1 MAEEDFLIL
10 IGDRL
15 HPMSTHSPLFKSP
28 EGEARVLAAYD
39 AAMKLWPIP
48 YEQRDLPT
56 RFGSTHVIVSGPADA
71 PPLVLLHCALM
82 TSSIWSPIIANLSR
96 DYRTYAVDVI
106 GDIGRTA
113 PTNPPETYPDLA
125 QWLLETYRELGIER
139 ARLLGWSFGGFVAT
153 NFAVHEPQ
161 RVEKLALLAPFAT
174 FVKPGPGFLLGLVPL
189 VVATRATARLFE
201 RAMCFKGSFEYSE
214 HSDLLYQRF
223 KNGRPVFKVR
233 PRVFTDEELRGLT
246 MPTLLLVGD
255 HELLY
260 NPRAAV
266 ERAAQVLP
274 HGHAEIIRNCNHAV
288 VSDQT
293 AWVSAR
299 VLEFLQGE

>member
-1 MAEEDFLIL
+1 M
-10 IGDRL
+10 
-15 HPMSTHSPLFKSP
+15 PTHSPVFKSP
-28 EGEARVLAAYD
+28 ASEASVLKAYD

-48 YEQRDLPT
+48 YEDRDLPT

-82 TSSIWSPIIANLSR
+82 TSTIWSPIIGNLSR

-106 GDIGRTA
+106 GDVGRTI
-113 PTNPPETYPDLA
+113 PTRPPETYPEFA

-139 ARLLGWSFGGFVAT
+139 ARLLGWSFGGFVAA
-153 NFAVHEPQ
+153 NFAVHEPH

-174 FVKPGPGFLLGLVPL
+174 FVKPGPGFLLGFLPL
-189 VVATRATARLFE
+189 VVPTRATVRLLE
-201 RAMCFKGSFEYSE
+201 RAICFKGSFEHSE

-223 KNGRPVFKVR
+223 KNSRPVFKVE
-233 PRVFTDEELRGLT
+233 PRVFTDEELRGLV

-255 HELLY
+255 RELLF
-260 NPRAAV
+260 NPQAAV
-266 ERAAQVLP
+266 QRAAQVLP
-274 HGHAEIIRNCNHAV
+274 NAHAEIIRNCKHAV

-299 VLEFLQGE
+299 LLEFLQQE